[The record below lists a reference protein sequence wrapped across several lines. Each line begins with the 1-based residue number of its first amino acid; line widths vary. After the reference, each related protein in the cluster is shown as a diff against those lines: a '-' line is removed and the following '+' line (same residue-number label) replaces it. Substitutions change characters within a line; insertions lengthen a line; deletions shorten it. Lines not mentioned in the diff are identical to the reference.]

1 MAKTLKIS
9 EETHTKLKI
18 YCAKNKLKINEW
30 TDKELN
36 FLITQKEKLKINN
49 I

>member
-1 MAKTLKIS
+1 MKTLKIS

-30 TDKELN
+30 VDI
-36 FLITQKEKLKINN
+36 LIKNN
-49 I
+49 IKDAKKTYN